1 MTVRS
6 MEERRVWMND
16 GGNACIDDSE
26 MQGIYIYILY
36 RCDGR
41 KACLE
46 DGGIANGENSHSG
59 FLPSPGL
66 CCRSATLS

>member
-1 MTVRS
+1 
-6 MEERRVWMND
+6 MEY
-16 GGNACIDDSE
+16 GGKACVDDSE
-26 MQGIYIYILY
+26 MQGIYIYIYILY

-59 FLPSPGL
+59 FLPSRGL
-66 CCRSATLS
+66 CCRSATLC